1 MSGSADDNARPAPT
15 RETVHRFLDETGDT
29 TIYGSGK
36 KLILGENGVSLSF
49 GMGIVRIDRP
59 LGEVRSEIAAL
70 QRQVENDP
78 LLNAIP
84 SVAKRINSGG
94 FFFHACKDTPDVR
107 SVLLHYVHELPCAA
121 EIVIGRKIPALF
133 ERQHH
138 GKDEEFYADMLSH
151 LLKRR
156 MRQDRKLV
164 LNVAERGSS
173 TREHVLAEAL
183 WLALERAHDR
193 DGIDAIKTHVVFNVQ
208 NPRTEPLLTISD
220 YLCWSVQRVFEQGE
234 TRHYNYLLDKIRLVV
249 DLYDQARYIGHRNYY
264 TKKNPLTAANRLG
277 PPFA

>member
-1 MSGSADDNARPAPT
+1 MSEPADNTVRSPPAREA
-15 RETVHRFLDETGDT
+15 VHRFLDETGDT
-29 TIYGSGK
+29 TFYGAGK
-36 KLILGENGVSLSF
+36 KPILGQDGVSLSF

-59 LGEVRSEIAAL
+59 LVEVRAEVVAL

-78 LLNAIP
+78 LLNVIP
-84 SVAKRINSGG
+84 SVKKRIRSGG

-107 SVLLHYVHELPCAA
+107 SVLLHYIRGLPCAA
-121 EIVIGRKIPALF
+121 EVVIGRKIPALF

-156 MRQDRKLV
+156 MKQERKLV

-173 TREHVLAEAL
+173 TREHVLQDAM
-183 WLALERAHDR
+183 WLAMERAHDR
-193 DGIDAIKTHVVFNVQ
+193 YGVDAIKTHVVFNVQ
-208 NPRTEPLLTISD
+208 NPRTEPLLMISD

-234 TRHYNYLLDKIRLVV
+234 TRYYDYLLDKVRLVV
-249 DLYDQARYIGHRNYY
+249 DLYDQERYPGHRNYY
-264 TKKNPLTAANRLG
+264 TKKNPLTASQRLG